1 MRKLVWLIYIFVWRE
16 NFFIYFKIF
25 LDFFIYKIDNI
36 LIYLKKK
43 TLLKIIKLSWQNLLY

>member
-1 MRKLVWLIYIFVWRE
+1 MFGLSIYLCGE
-16 NFFIYFKIF
+16 NTFFYYIKIF

-43 TLLKIIKLSWQNLLY
+43 NTFKNH